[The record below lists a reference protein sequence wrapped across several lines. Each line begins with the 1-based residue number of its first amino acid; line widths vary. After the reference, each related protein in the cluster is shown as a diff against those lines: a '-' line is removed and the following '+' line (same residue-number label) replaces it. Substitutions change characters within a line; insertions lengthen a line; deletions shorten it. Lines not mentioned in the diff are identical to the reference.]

1 MRNGTVIED
10 EVKKTV
16 GSSHA
21 ESYGHCKDF
30 DFYSEGGWEASKV
43 GFEQWP
49 VMI

>member
-30 DFYSEGGWEASKV
+30 DFYSEDLLREKAQHRAWHVEY
-43 GFEQWP
+43 
-49 VMI
+49 